1 MTLEK
6 NHHFILSD
14 IHGMYSHFTSILE
27 KFNPENHNLVIL
39 GDLVDRGLHS
49 LEVITACMNLQ
60 KAYPN
65 QVLILKGNHE
75 DMFLNFLEHPDTETG
90 DWYFNN
96 GGYQTCTS
104 FLNNEYVKIQSYE
117 KIAESILSK
126 RKEEVQFLNNL
137 PLYHETDHI
146 IFVHAG
152 VNLRM
157 EDWRNGSEKDFLWSR
172 DMKYSKNTTSKK
184 IVFGHTPTRTLH
196 QNASDDIW
204 LSLDKTM
211 IGIDG
216 AAAYGGQ
223 LNTVIMD
230 SNANIVTTYFHK

>member
-1 MTLEK
+1 MSLEK
-6 NHHFILSD
+6 KHYFILSD

-27 KFNPENHNLVIL
+27 KFNPQNHNLVVL
-39 GDLVDRGLHS
+39 GDLIDRGINS
-49 LEVITACMNLQ
+49 FEVVTACMNLQ

-75 DMFLNFLEHPDTETG
+75 DMFLNFLKEPTVEIG

-96 GGYQTCTS
+96 GGYETCMS
-104 FLNNEYVKIQSYE
+104 FLNDEYVKIQSYE

-126 RKEEVQFLNNL
+126 RKEEVQFLKNL

-152 VNLRM
+152 VNLRI
-157 EDWRNGSEKDFLWSR
+157 EDWKNGSEKDFLWSR

-196 QNASDDIW
+196 QNASDGVW

-216 AAAYGGQ
+216 AAAFNGQ
-223 LNTVIMD
+223 LNTIIMD
-230 SNANIVTTYFHK
+230 SHANIVTTYAQK